1 MRCTQTLSPRQ
12 CGFAW
17 APSRESQR
25 VRAPSLAFLLALT
38 VCFSGLGTNGLAGS
52 APEPLQK
59 QVDLDAFGVHLG
71 EALQQLTVR
80 TRVDFM
86 AGTDVARPEEF
97 ERFPLYL
104 ELRGLSARQ
113 CSDWIARAYGTRYRV
128 THAGR
133 AVTFTSAYDLSELP
147 IPERRFFNLGGVF
160 REEGGQRE
168 FLETLAELFKIQA
181 LLQPGTVLRIR
192 ATDQRLHA
200 ELPPALLERLQ
211 ATLAAMGSTP
221 KSPRSTES
229 SPQDSIVR
237 TLRRHLL
244 RRIHADYEKWSAPSV
259 LADLS
264 FQTGLNIGFDHLLIR
279 KGELDSVTL
288 QLGETTLGA
297 ALERLGAQTGLQR
310 ILLDPGAG
318 LWLAPAGTTGYRAA
332 GREILWEDVRVESFS
347 VEALARRTGVEELE
361 EAVRALFPPDVRA
374 DPSAAASYFP
384 PKGALIVIA
393 PDYVLSAV
401 EQVLVRLEQEHLHKE
416 D

>member
-1 MRCTQTLSPRQ
+1 
-12 CGFAW
+12 
-17 APSRESQR
+17 
-25 VRAPSLAFLLALT
+25 
-38 VCFSGLGTNGLAGS
+38 
-52 APEPLQK
+52 
-59 QVDLDAFGVHLG
+59 
-71 EALQQLTVR
+71 
-80 TRVDFM
+80 
-86 AGTDVARPEEF
+86 
-97 ERFPLYL
+97 
-104 ELRGLSARQ
+104 
-113 CSDWIARAYGTRYRV
+113 
-128 THAGR
+128 
-133 AVTFTSAYDLSELP
+133 
-147 IPERRFFNLGGVF
+147 
-160 REEGGQRE
+160 
-168 FLETLAELFKIQA
+168 
-181 LLQPGTVLRIR
+181 
-192 ATDQRLHA
+192 
-200 ELPPALLERLQ
+200 
-211 ATLAAMGSTP
+211 
-221 KSPRSTES
+221 
-229 SPQDSIVR
+229 
-237 TLRRHLL
+237 
-244 RRIHADYEKWSAPSV
+244 V